1 MLAPTLTLESES
13 ESQDAEGDAS
23 SAKSESLSPPR
34 FQGGKIIDS
43 PIGLRQKLDYLLKH
57 SVNAPLLG
65 LFFELF
71 SKDLYCQFFP

>member
-43 PIGLRQKLDYLLKH
+43 PIALQQKLD
-57 SVNAPLLG
+57 
-65 LFFELF
+65 LF
-71 SKDLYCQFFP
+71 